1 MYKRQVE
8 ERAVKEAAQQAGAK
22 EAYLIEEP
30 MAAAIGAGLP
40 IHEPTG
46 NMIVDIGGGTTDV
59 AIISLGGIVTS
70 RSIRIGGDEM
80 DEAIVNF
87 VKRGYNLMIGERTA
101 EEIKLAIGSAVTQP
115 ENMTYQVRGRD
126 LISGLPK
133 MIMVNSAEIQEALAE
148 PVNSILEAI
157 KVCLEKTP
165 PELASDIMDRGIVIA
180 GGGAFLKGMD
190 TLISRETGIPVHLA
204 EEPLNA
210 VAVGAG
216 KALEN
221 IETLR
226 RLTIPNRRIG

>member
-1 MYKRQVE
+1 
-8 ERAVKEAAQQAGAK
+8 
-22 EAYLIEEP
+22 
-30 MAAAIGAGLP
+30 
-40 IHEPTG
+40 
-46 NMIVDIGGGTTDV
+46 
-59 AIISLGGIVTS
+59 
-70 RSIRIGGDEM
+70 
-80 DEAIVNF
+80 
-87 VKRGYNLMIGERTA
+87 MIGERTA